1 MLGYFLHLFILTTAL
16 SKKRTKKIV
25 VDKYNIHINI
35 WNICNSYFWCMNA
48 SFVGQNR
55 VYQPIK
61 QFFIEKEMCYKE
73 FFLRTYL
80 NQEEI
85 EQIWIRT
92 LRENKESDPTM
103 YII

>member
-1 MLGYFLHLFILTTAL
+1 
-16 SKKRTKKIV
+16 
-25 VDKYNIHINI
+25 
-35 WNICNSYFWCMNA
+35 
-48 SFVGQNR
+48 
-55 VYQPIK
+55 
-61 QFFIEKEMCYKE
+61 MCYKE